1 MDVLRQNPINWSPPT
16 RPSEESVILEGIGEG
31 KNLSVIP
38 SLLIL
43 I

>member
-1 MDVLRQNPINWSPPT
+1 MDVLRQNHINWSPPT
-16 RPSEESVILEGIGEG
+16 LQSEEEVILEGIRGE